1 MEDELRSPVAPKSNF
16 FKVPIRVFAHNEKID
31 ADLYFY
37 HQQQYILFKSKG
49 TVWSPIDSQ
58 KLLSTQ
64 IEELFMKFKTHRDHH
79 QFLQEKLKRLLDR
92 RDIAI
97 ETKAEVLAET
107 ADPIL
112 STIFTTPQ
120 SAELITSAADYAKSC
135 IKFLN
140 QKGSLPELIKL
151 SADSF
156 SEHAHGLH
164 VSAYSVALAKA
175 MGFSDEKMIFGLGMG
190 ALLHDIGKSKIPA
203 DILNKAGE
211 LDEDEWQMM
220 RQHPEFGEKI
230 MDSRQVVPLIA
241 KQIIVEHHERVNGK
255 GYPKGIKNLHVF
267 SRMVGIAD
275 CFHSLTSDRPWG
287 KAVGPYEALKYMI
300 QIMGREFDP
309 PLLEKFIQIL
319 SKS

>member
-1 MEDELRSPVAPKSNF
+1 VQEDAKAGLAVKSEF
-16 FKVPIRVFAHNEKID
+16 FKVPTRVFGNNEKID

-49 TVWSPIDSQ
+49 TAWSPVDSQ
-58 KLLSTQ
+58 KLISTQ
-64 IEELFMKFKTHRDHH
+64 IDTLFMKFKTHRDHH
-79 QFLQEKLKRLLDR
+79 QFLQDKLKRVLER
-92 RDIAI
+92 RDIPL

-135 IKFLN
+135 IRFLN

-151 SADSF
+151 SANSF

-211 LDEDEWQMM
+211 LDEAEWQMM

-275 CFHSLTSDRPWG
+275 CFHSLTTDRPWG
-287 KAVGPYEALKYMI
+287 KALAPFEALKYMI
-300 QIMGREFDP
+300 QIMGREFDA
-309 PLLEKFIQIL
+309 PLLEKFIQML